1 MAQHGTGLEQLPQE
15 LIQVI
20 FKCFSAKPQW
30 SRQDPDYSTP
40 LKTISLTSH
49 FLRRSV
55 FARLFDWIKINVT
68 VAGQTL
74 RPSHISVIRDL
85 RAFII
90 KYRSQL
96 RVEGL
101 KLLIRVVPNDDQ
113 DVLTQQGLSFTQ
125 KPGFWE
131 SDSLVAAIFDRIFEV
146 VNPASLVVVCE
157 PIPVGKSSMFRDLL
171 SSDEALPLPF
181 SAVLLSQGKVKKSPA
196 LHMDKKPSHLLMRKR
211 NWVHL
216 VIAESPYLGHTAYE
230 NFRAHTPSFLR
241 SVQYKPLVSMARQFT
256 TLKSFHYVSPFCT
269 PPMML
274 RHVFTFLNCVLSLEE
289 LRLVLVPGRT
299 ALTNFTMEGLESG
312 GNQVAA
318 SYKKFARIA
327 RSKGDHQRLGLFKSA
342 DYAPSELSI
351 DVSGIIDQELVG
363 WANKGEGVWEKVGKE
378 EAKDDGK

>member
-1 MAQHGTGLEQLPQE
+1 M
-15 LIQVI
+15 I

-101 KLLIRVVPNDDQ
+101 TLFIRVADRVAPRDDQ
-113 DVLTQQGLSFTQ
+113 NVLTQKGLSFTR

-131 SDSLVAAIFDRIFEV
+131 SDSLVGAIFDYLTEAMD
-146 VNPASLVVVCE
+146 PACVMVICKPA
-157 PIPVGKSSMFRDLL
+157 PIGNSDLPTP
-171 SSDEALPLPF
+171 ETLPF
-181 SAVLLSQGKVKKSPA
+181 SALLLAREKTKESSAP
-196 LHMDKKPSHLLMRKR
+196 HMDKRPSHLLIRKR
-211 NWVHL
+211 DWTQLHL
-216 VIAESPYLGHTAYE
+216 NESSIRGHTAYE
-230 NFRAHTPSFLR
+230 DFRAHTPSLLQ
-241 SVQYKPLVSMARQFT
+241 SVPHKCLVSMAKQFT
-256 TLKSFHYVSPFCT
+256 TLTCFPYGSPFW
-269 PPMML
+269 PHPIML
-274 RHVFTFLNCVLSLEE
+274 RHVFTFLNCLPSLEE
-289 LRLVLVPGRT
+289 LRLVLVPIRI
-299 ALTNFTMEGLESG
+299 ALTLVTKECLESG
-312 GNQVAA
+312 GNKVAA

-327 RSKGDHQRLGLFKSA
+327 RSKGDHQRLRLFKSA

-363 WANKGEGVWEKVGKE
+363 WANKGEGVWEKVGNE